1 MECRY
6 SRVPLYSSEPRS
18 SVSKVEAISL
28 ISPASAS
35 VSTVTRSALSSLAR
49 EPFRCLLD
57 RDTNGISRPCVSQV
71 VLELVPPKL
80 C

>member
-6 SRVPLYSSEPRS
+6 SRVALYSSEPRS

-49 EPFRCLLD
+49 DPFRCLL
-57 RDTNGISRPCVSQV
+57 TGILMGSPDLVSH
-71 VLELVPPKL
+71 KL